1 MAAGAQHHGEEGPTP
16 IARGGG
22 KFSTPE
28 SLSEFCVGCSTEKKP
43 LVLLHL
49 LAHAALADAG
59 LVLIFTS
66 SVDSTHRLCRLL
78 HMCLAAAGSPGG
90 PRAVEEFSSALTQ
103 AQRGDLIKRCTQG
116 QVRNRTPARVPSCIP
131 APYSLMTLRCPLG
144 LIWQVRVLVS
154 SDGMARGIDLPNV
167 AVVVNYDVPSHAKT
181 YVHRVG
187 RTARAGRKGA
197 SYSLVKRGQ
206 ENQFQRMRASV
217 DDKRVQPFPLKMS
230 GGGNALAQAWVAAYR
245 PALRRLKTVLELEKQ
260 GRLKPYE
267 PIDDI
272 ESEDESSGEIDEEE
286 DPIEEP
292 ADAEEKGTSA
302 KAPSKARDNRR
313 GGGRK

>member
-1 MAAGAQHHGEEGPTP
+1 LCRNPRYFGITSVAAGAQHHGEEGPTP
-16 IARGGG
+16 TARGGG

-116 QVRNRTPARVPSCIP
+116 QVRNRTPARVPSCILQSDACILQSDDPSLP
-131 APYSLMTLRCPLG
+131 AGFDM
-144 LIWQVRVLVS
+144 
-154 SDGMARGIDLPNV
+154 
-167 AVVVNYDVPSHAKT
+167 
-181 YVHRVG
+181 
-187 RTARAGRKGA
+187 
-197 SYSLVKRGQ
+197 
-206 ENQFQRMRASV
+206 
-217 DDKRVQPFPLKMS
+217 
-230 GGGNALAQAWVAAYR
+230 
-245 PALRRLKTVLELEKQ
+245 
-260 GRLKPYE
+260 
-267 PIDDI
+267 
-272 ESEDESSGEIDEEE
+272 
-286 DPIEEP
+286 
-292 ADAEEKGTSA
+292 
-302 KAPSKARDNRR
+302 
-313 GGGRK
+313 

>member
-1 MAAGAQHHGEEGPTP
+1 MA
-16 IARGGG
+16 
-22 KFSTPE
+22 
-28 SLSEFCVGCSTEKKP
+28 
-43 LVLLHL
+43 
-49 LAHAALADAG
+49 
-59 LVLIFTS
+59 
-66 SVDSTHRLCRLL
+66 
-78 HMCLAAAGSPGG
+78 
-90 PRAVEEFSSALTQ
+90 
-103 AQRGDLIKRCTQG
+103 
-116 QVRNRTPARVPSCIP
+116 
-131 APYSLMTLRCPLG
+131 LRCPLSVV
-144 LIWQVRVLVS
+144 WQVRVLVS

-230 GGGNALAQAWVAAYR
+230 GAGNALAQAWVAAYR
-245 PALRRLKTVLELEKQ
+245 PALRRLKTVLGLEKQ

-292 ADAEEKGTSA
+292 ADAEEKGASA